1 MTLVRGE
8 GGNGVNG
15 RAFILHIVERV
26 SAPIDGTI
34 YDQISREWTQFDV
47 SHTELVN
54 FLVESNNEAILNN
67 T

>member
-1 MTLVRGE
+1 MDELSYYISLRESVHP
-8 GGNGVNG
+8 
-15 RAFILHIVERV
+15 F
-26 SAPIDGTI
+26 DGTI
-34 YDQISREWTQFDV
+34 CDQISSEWTQFDV

>member
-1 MTLVRGE
+1 MDEVSHYIILLRESCSAVHQLME
-8 GGNGVNG
+8 QSVIKSQVNG
-15 RAFILHIVERV
+15 LN
-26 SAPIDGTI
+26 
-34 YDQISREWTQFDV
+34 FDV